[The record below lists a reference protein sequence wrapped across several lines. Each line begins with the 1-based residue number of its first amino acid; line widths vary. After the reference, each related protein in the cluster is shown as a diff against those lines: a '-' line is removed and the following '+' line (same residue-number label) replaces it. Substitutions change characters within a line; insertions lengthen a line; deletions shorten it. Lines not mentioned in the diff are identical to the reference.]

1 MKCTKCGNTRF
12 YAHQICRMDVIVN
25 EYGSFEGNVN
35 PEAMAQDIYDCEP
48 PYGPFTCTNCGE
60 EYDELE

>member
-1 MKCTKCGNTRF
+1 
-12 YAHQICRMDVIVN
+12 MDVIVN

-48 PYGPFTCTNCGE
+48 PCGPFTCTKCGE
-60 EYDELE
+60 EYNELE